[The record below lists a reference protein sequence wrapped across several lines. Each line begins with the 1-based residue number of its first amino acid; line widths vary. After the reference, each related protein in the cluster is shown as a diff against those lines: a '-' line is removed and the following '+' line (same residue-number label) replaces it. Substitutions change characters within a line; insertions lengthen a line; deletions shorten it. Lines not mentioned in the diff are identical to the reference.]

1 MPGQRIG
8 TTPGWAAG
16 GDARTARA
24 RRRPALS
31 WSADP
36 GSGDI
41 MLDGVTPHAGAA
53 ASSGHLLE
61 VVGVAGRR
69 VGLLAERAQGV
80 VAAAGQLAGH
90 AQGGAVAAQPLLDLG
105 VVGMVGGGGAGGA
118 GGRFEQ
124 RPAQHRR
131 ALAGQ
136 VPGSALAVGCVDG
149 DVQAGVA
156 HRMPRRGEATHLATA
171 VTGPIPYR
179 ASSARQPGWR
189 RAKPTSSPRSRSS
202 SPSRWSRV
210 RNATVTCWEAA
221 GDRPLPRS
229 SRARRSGAS
238 RLRWAGTP

>member
-80 VAAAGQLAGH
+80 V
-90 AQGGAVAAQPLLDLG
+90 
-105 VVGMVGGGGAGGA
+105 GMVGGGRAGGA

-124 RPAQHRR
+124 R
-131 ALAGQ
+131 
-136 VPGSALAVGCVDG
+136 S
-149 DVQAGVA
+149 
-156 HRMPRRGEATHLATA
+156 
-171 VTGPIPYR
+171 TGGP
-179 ASSARQPGWR
+179 W
-189 RAKPTSSPRSRSS
+189 
-202 SPSRWSRV
+202 
-210 RNATVTCWEAA
+210 
-221 GDRPLPRS
+221 
-229 SRARRSGAS
+229 RARCPGV
-238 RLRWAGTP
+238 RLPSDA